1 MARAQWAFIGGM
13 ANGGLAE
20 YHRQK
25 QQQRADR
32 AEERQMAMQA
42 AQLARQ
48 EKQDAMA
55 AAQFDINMSNA
66 KRAQRMQDEA
76 DAIEQTR
83 IEVNAAGEP
92 QAVNVV
98 DGGIAKDAVVK
109 SPENAAIVAEFASQG
124 GPTGAPAEGAAPAKV
139 EPAAQV
145 KGLDGSST
153 LFKGV
158 TGAAESAKFASAN
171 PVSSISRYKAL
182 QKRFAAMPGGQ
193 KFADEMMAKIKE
205 AQSEGAF
212 RALNLAQSGK
222 LDEAMRVFNEL
233 GAVKLGEGQRFALDP
248 KNKSAITGKPL
259 VQVVNADGTPVI
271 ADAEATLF
279 GYMFSPAEAYRM
291 EVQNHQNRLKA
302 QEKLEA
308 EAKARRERQED
319 RIEMARITA
328 SLRGGGGGGGSGG
341 GSGGRAG
348 GGAGGMPD
356 PEDGFDAKTQWAAAR
371 ELAQKRAEAIALSGE
386 GEPWTDDQVVQET
399 NRLFRVARDNYG
411 QVGRAQILDKAFANS
426 VAKARTPQ
434 EIAAVRQ
441 QGLALGMTEEEI
453 IQKGGEKFAPAY
465 PKVPPASDAVG
476 NLAVRKYGG
485 NTYAN
490 RQRAAEDLR
499 QTLSK

>member
-1 MARAQWAFIGGM
+1 MGRAQWAFIGGL

-42 AQLARQ
+42 AQLERQ
-48 EKQDAMA
+48 ERQDAMA
-55 AAQFDINMSNA
+55 KAQFDITMSNA
-66 KRAQRMQDEA
+66 QRAQRKQDEE

-83 IEVNAAGEP
+83 IEMNAAGEP

-98 DGGIAKDAVVK
+98 SGGIANDAVVK
-109 SPENAAIVAEFASQG
+109 NPENASIVAEFASQG
-124 GPTGAPAEGAAPAKV
+124 GPTGAPAEAAAPAKV
-139 EPAAQV
+139 ESAAQV
-145 KGLDGSST
+145 KGLDGSAR

-158 TGAAESAKFASAN
+158 NGAAEAAKFASAN
-171 PVSSISRYKAL
+171 PTSSISRYKAL
-182 QKRFAAMPGGQ
+182 QQRFAAMPGGQ

-222 LDEAMRVFNEL
+222 LDEAMRVFNEV

-328 SLRGGGGGGGSGG
+328 SLRGGSGGGGGGG
-341 GSGGRAG
+341 GGRGGEG
-348 GGAGGMPD
+348 GGASGMPD
-356 PEDGFDAKTQWAAAR
+356 PEEGFDAKTQWAAAR
-371 ELAQKRAEAIALSGE
+371 ELAQKRAEAIALE
-386 GEPWTDDQVVQET
+386 GKKTPWTDDQVVQET
-399 NRLFRVARDNYG
+399 NRLFRVARENYK
-411 QVGRAQILDKAFANS
+411 QVSRAEILDRAFANS
-426 VAKARTPQ
+426 VAKAQTPQ
-434 EIAAVRQ
+434 QIEAVRQ

-453 IQKGGEKFAPAY
+453 TSKGGEKFAPTY

-476 NLAVRKYGG
+476 NLAVRKYGA

-490 RQRAAEDLR
+490 RQRAAEELR

>member
-1 MARAQWAFIGGM
+1 MARAQWAFIGGL

-42 AQLARQ
+42 AQLERQ
-48 EKQDAMA
+48 ERQDAMA
-55 AAQFDINMSNA
+55 KAQFDITMSNA
-66 KRAQRMQDEA
+66 QRAQRKQDEE

-83 IEVNAAGEP
+83 IEMNAAGEP

-98 DGGIAKDAVVK
+98 SGGIANDAVVK
-109 SPENAAIVAEFASQG
+109 NPENASIVAEFASQG
-124 GPTGAPAEGAAPAKV
+124 GPTGAPVEAAAPAKV

-158 TGAAESAKFASAN
+158 TGAAEAAKFASAN

-182 QKRFAAMPGGQ
+182 QQRFAAMPGGQ

-222 LDEAMRVFNEL
+222 LDEAMRVFNEV

-426 VAKARTPQ
+426 VAKAQTPQ
-434 EIAAVRQ
+434 QIEAVRQ

-476 NLAVRKYGG
+476 NLAVRKYGA

-490 RQRAAEDLR
+490 RQRAAEELR